1 MEYSTSQAVSFGT
14 ILLLALWGQKPSVTL
29 WTLKHCW
36 EHHVHIHQDAQIQ
49 VKNLN
54 KLDIIWG
61 RNLDTYYD
69 LSLME
74 DLIVNELL
82 VLMSEL
88 LGTEQW
94 F

>member
-1 MEYSTSQAVSFGT
+1 M
-14 ILLLALWGQKPSVTL
+14 
-29 WTLKHCW
+29 
-36 EHHVHIHQDAQIQ
+36 
-49 VKNLN
+49 N

-88 LGTEQW
+88 LGTEQ
-94 F
+94 